1 MKTQTGK
8 QVKYY
13 LVFPHSIVGTYD
25 TIESAISD
33 IPELAKYSGVN
44 EDVVSILEETKIL
57 KVINPKKWKQE
68 NDVISK

>member
-13 LVFPHSIVGTYD
+13 LVFPHSIVGAYD
-25 TIESAISD
+25 TIEGAISN
-33 IPELAKYSGVN
+33 IPELAKYSGVK

-57 KVINPKKWKQE
+57 KMINPKELNKK
-68 NDVISK
+68 NNV

>member
-1 MKTQTGK
+1 MEIQTGK

-13 LVFPHSIVGTYD
+13 IVCPDSIVGTYD
-25 TIESAISD
+25 TIEGAIGD

-68 NDVISK
+68 NDVISN